1 VQLCDVCNSANG
13 NAFENGSDCHVC
25 GGKAMR
31 LHPMI
36 EDAAKLARAEAGG
49 AESFAISTII
59 PKEWLVREED
69 VWDRRCDG
77 CESIKNMLN
86 RTIAAALRK
95 STGLNYWS
103 EGGLKLVFD
112 FESGR
117 VALQR
122 NELFV
127 FGRYKKRVAGLS
139 QSRWLCAKCEGKGC
153 KACEGKGKNYES
165 VEERIGEPF
174 KAAAGADAYVL
185 HASGREDIDATNS
198 AGRPFVLELA
208 GARERKPDLV
218 AMAEAAGK
226 SNDVSVHDLHIVP
239 RSFVEVVTESHFDKA
254 YEADVEFGREIGEED
269 AAKVRTL
276 EGQMLLQQ
284 TPNRVA
290 HRRADLVRHRRV
302 KRIEMVRRDVKNKN
316 MATLVIKAEA
326 GTYIKELISG
336 DGGRTKPNV
345 AELLGIEAKCKKL
358 EVIGIDDGYMD
369 FCLSRLA

>member
-1 VQLCDVCNSANG
+1 MQLCEVCNSANG
-13 NAFENGSDCHVC
+13 NAFEKGSECHIC

-31 LHPMI
+31 LHAMI
-36 EDAAKLARAEAGG
+36 DEAVKLAKAESGG
-49 AESFAISTII
+49 AESFSISTLI

-69 VWDRRCDG
+69 AWDLKSEG

-95 STGLNYWS
+95 ETGLGYWS
-103 EGGLKLVFD
+103 DGGLKLAFD

-117 VALQR
+117 VVLQR

-139 QSRWLCAKCEGKGC
+139 QSRWLCAKCKGKGC
-153 KACEGKGKNYES
+153 KVCEGKGKNYES

-174 KAAAGADAYVL
+174 KAAAGADAYVM

-208 GARERKPDLV
+208 GARVRRPDL
-218 AMAEAAGK
+218 AAAADVVGK
-226 SNDVSVHDLHIVP
+226 GNEVSVHDLRIVP
-239 RSFVEVVTESHFDKA
+239 RSFVELVTESHFDKA
-254 YEADVEFGREIGEED
+254 YEADVEFGRDVDEDD

-276 EGQMLLQQ
+276 EGQTLLQQ

-290 HRRADLVRHRRV
+290 HRRADLVRHRKV
-302 KRIEMVRRDVKNKN
+302 KHIEMVRRDAGNPKL
-316 MATLVIKAEA
+316 ATLIIRAEA
-326 GTYIKELISG
+326 GTYVKELISG

-345 AELLGIEAKCKKL
+345 AELLGTDAKCKKL
-358 EVIGIDDGYMD
+358 EVIGIDDGYME
-369 FCLSRLA
+369 FCLSRRA